1 MPDATREAM
10 PEPDAGTGILNL
22 GEDFPPVSTA
32 TWEAAIAKD
41 LKGAD
46 YEKKLV
52 WRPEEGL
59 AIRPY
64 YRQEALAGLEDQLRT
79 APGVYPFVRGTGKSW
94 EIAQD
99 VKPSPTAIR
108 ADLLHEA
115 GAHAIQELGYGI
127 AAGVERLAE
136 LTATQPVDTAADQ
149 IEFVFAVGPSYFIE
163 IAKLRA
169 ARMLWAQAVTAF
181 GPTNDSA
188 CRMRLHVR
196 TPQRN
201 KSAYDRYTNLL
212 RVTTEAIS
220 AVVGGCDRLT
230 VEPFAF
236 DAHLALN
243 VQRILKE
250 ESHLDAVADAAG
262 GSYYIEALT
271 DSLARQAWK
280 LMQQTEA
287 EGGYAK
293 ALASGSLA
301 QALAETR
308 AAREKTYSARRRALV
323 GVNNYPNVTEK
334 TPEAELP
341 AAEPAGRLPQV
352 RVAEPFEKIRRRTIE
367 HARAS
372 GRYPKVLLL
381 TRGDVKMKGARSNF
395 CFNFF
400 GCAGFDMAE
409 AEEYNGTD
417 ADLIIL
423 CSSDAEYLA
432 LAQEVCPQVK
442 APVLVAGNPKEQIAA
457 LQAAGVQGFIHVF
470 SDAIQTLTQWQ
481 DKLGMRST
489 Q

>member
-1 MPDATREAM
+1 M
-10 PEPDAGTGILNL
+10 PETEAGSEILNL
-22 GEDFPPVSTA
+22 RLDFPPVSTA
-32 TWEAAIAKD
+32 TWEGAIAKD

-52 WRPEEGL
+52 WRTEEGL

-64 YRQEALAGLEDQLRT
+64 YRQEALAGLADQLRT
-79 APGVYPFVRGTGKSW
+79 APGRYPFVRGMGKSW
-94 EIAQD
+94 EIAQNA
-99 VKPSPTAIR
+99 KPGPKAIR

-127 AAGVERLAE
+127 AAGVERLAA
-136 LTATQPVDTAADQ
+136 LTATLPVETVAPQ
-149 IEFVFAVGPSYFIE
+149 IEFVFAVGPSYFVE

-169 ARMLWAQAVTAF
+169 ARILWAQAVTAF
-181 GPTNDSA
+181 GVADDGA

-212 RVTTEAIS
+212 RVTTEAFS
-220 AVVGGCDRLT
+220 AVVGGCDQLT

-250 ESHLDAVADAAG
+250 ESHLDAVADPAG

-271 DSLARQAWK
+271 DSLARAAWA
-280 LMQQTEA
+280 LLQQTES

-293 ALASGSLA
+293 ALASGSIA
-301 QALAETR
+301 QALAATR
-308 AAREKTYSARRRALV
+308 AAREKAYSARRRALV
-323 GVNNYPNVTEK
+323 GVNNYPNVEEK
-334 TPEAELP
+334 TPELEIP
-341 AAEPAGRLPQV
+341 AVEPAMPLPGV
-352 RVAEPFEKIRRRTIE
+352 RVAEPFEKIRRRTAG
-367 HARAS
+367 HARAT
-372 GRYPKVLLL
+372 GRYPQVLLL
-381 TRGDVKMKGARSNF
+381 KRGDVKMKGARANF

-400 GCAGFDMAE
+400 GCAGFDMVE
-409 AEEYNGTD
+409 AEVYRDTG

-432 LAQEVCPQVK
+432 FAQEVCSAVK
-442 APVLVAGNPKEQIAA
+442 VPVLVAGNPKDQIEA

-470 SDAIQTLTQWQ
+470 SDLIQTLTQWQ